1 MTAKQVSAEVSLVE
15 PVAAATF
22 RIDLRARP
30 IAAAA
35 APGQF
40 VMVGPLLPSSSDPFL
55 NRPISIAGVGSEGT
69 IELIVGVV
77 GRGTELLSQVRV
89 GQRIGLLGP
98 QGHGFSRALLPG
110 QSLLLVAGG
119 LGIAPLRFFAQ
130 SAVNQG
136 VLVTLLYGARTAAH
150 LVPLD
155 EFKPGMIDVRRATE
169 DGSVGMRG
177 MVTDLLAE
185 VLSREGDR
193 MPLKGEIAACGP
205 MPMMRTVSE
214 LGGRA
219 SWPVELSL
227 ESRMA
232 CGVGACLGCALDLP
246 GGKRR
251 ACVDG
256 PVFSSHEVFP

>member
-1 MTAKQVSAEVSLVE
+1 MTVKQVSAEVSLVE

-40 VMVGPLLPSSSDPFL
+40 VMVGPLSPSSSDPFL

-98 QGHGFSRALLPG
+98 QGHGFSEPLSG
-110 QSLLLVAGG
+110 QRLMLVAGG
-119 LGIAPLRFFAQ
+119 LGIAPLRFLALRAADRGARV
-130 SAVNQG
+130 S
-136 VLVTLLYGARTAAH
+136 LLYGASTKARLIA
-150 LVPLD
+150 LD
-155 EFKPGMIDVRRATE
+155 ELIEREIALKRATD
-169 DGSVGMRG
+169 DGSAGARG

-185 VLSREGDR
+185 MLDHEAPGGT
-193 MPLKGEIAACGP
+193 PGAIAACGP
-205 MPMMRTVSE
+205 LPMMRTVSE
-214 LGGRA
+214 LGARA

-232 CGVGACLGCALDLP
+232 CGVGACLGCTLDLP